1 MNNRIILK
9 CWSMKLTPS
18 GYWDNGIYQDTG
30 KILSISKEK
39 LDNAIIK
46 TYDFKITCGFNPEF
60 KKGYVIT
67 IDGQSYDTMYNSKL
81 EELLK

>member
-9 CWSMKLTPS
+9 CWSLKLTPS
-18 GYWDNGIYQDTG
+18 GAWDNGIYQDNG

-39 LDNAIIK
+39 LNDAIIK
-46 TYDFKITCGFNPEF
+46 THDFKIKSGFSPEF
-60 KKGYVIT
+60 KKGYVIA
-67 IDGQSYDTMYNSKL
+67 IDAQSYDIMYNSKI

>member
-1 MNNRIILK
+1 MNDRIILK
-9 CWSMKLTPS
+9 CWSLKLTPS
-18 GYWDNGIYQDTG
+18 GYWDNGIYQDNG

-46 TYDFKITCGFNPEF
+46 TYDFKVTYQEF
-60 KKGYVIT
+60 KKGYVIA
-67 IDGQSYDTMYNSKL
+67 IDGQSYDIMYNSKI

>member
-1 MNNRIILK
+1 MNDRIILK
-9 CWSMKLTPS
+9 CWSMKQTPS
-18 GYWDNGIYQDTG
+18 GMWDNGLYQDNG

-46 TYDFKITCGFNPEF
+46 TYDFKVTYQEF
-60 KKGYVIT
+60 KKGYVIA
-67 IDGQSYDTMYNSKL
+67 IDGQSYDIMYNSKI